1 MSDVSPIHRPSALIL
16 DPQIRPSKSQAQPD
30 SATRGRDR
38 VELSNTAQYL
48 SKIAELPDVR
58 QELIDRIK
66 ASIAD
71 GSYET
76 EDKTDAAVENL
87 IEEIA

>member
-1 MSDVSPIHRPSALIL
+1 MSDVAPIHRPSALTL
-16 DPQIRPSKSQAQPD
+16 DPQLRSSKSQSQPD
-30 SATRGRDR
+30 TATRGRDR
-38 VELSNTAQYL
+38 VELSDTAQYL
-48 SKIAELPDVR
+48 SKISELPDVR
-58 QELIDRIK
+58 QDLIDRIK

-76 EDKTDAAVENL
+76 EDKTDAAIENL

>member
-1 MSDVSPIHRPSALIL
+1 MSDVSPIHRPSAPTL
-16 DPQIRPSKSQAQPD
+16 DPQVRPSKSQSHTD
-30 SATRGRDR
+30 SPTRGEDQ
-38 VELSNTAQYL
+38 VELSNTAQLL

-58 QELIDRIK
+58 EDLINRIK

-76 EDKTDAAVENL
+76 EDKTDAAIDALLED
-87 IEEIA
+87 IA

>member
-1 MSDVSPIHRPSALIL
+1 MSDVSPIHRPAAPTLE
-16 DPQIRPSKSQAQPD
+16 PQARPSKTQTHTD
-30 SATRGRDR
+30 SPTRGQDQ
-38 VELSNTAQYL
+38 VELSNAAQLL

-58 QELIDRIK
+58 QDLVDRIK

-76 EDKTDAAVENL
+76 EDKTDAAIDSLLED
-87 IEEIA
+87 IA